1 MARTPSVIIT
11 PVERIALIFTIKAQ
25 IKEIKA
31 DIKAFAIA
39 AKERVKIRIAEDKAI
54 AKADKALQQDRQRED
69 KINEGHAVARDKRL
83 AILEGK
89 LAALVNQTTTPTP
102 KPASA
107 ATSRVS
113 APVNVPVDSPV
124 AAPVDS
130 PVKRIRRTK
139 AEMEAARAAAA

>member
-11 PVERIALIFTIKAQ
+11 PAERKELILATKVQ
-25 IKEIKA
+25 IKEVKT
-31 DIKAFAIA
+31 DIKDFAIA
-39 AKERVKIRIAEDKAI
+39 AKQRVKDRLAEDKAI

-69 KINEGHAVARDKRL
+69 KL
-83 AILEGK
+83 ADGYTVSRNKDLVILEGK
-89 LAALVNQTTTPTP
+89 LAALVNQATTPASKT
-102 KPASA
+102 ASA

-113 APVNVPVDSPV
+113 APVNVPV

-130 PVKRIRRTK
+130 PVKRVRRTK